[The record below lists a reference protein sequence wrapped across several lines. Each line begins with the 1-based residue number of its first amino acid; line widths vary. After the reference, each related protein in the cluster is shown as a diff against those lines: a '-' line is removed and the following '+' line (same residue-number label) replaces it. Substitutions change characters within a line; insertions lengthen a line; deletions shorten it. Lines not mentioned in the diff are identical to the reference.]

1 MKTLTFDAADVRR
14 VVEHSIAAKTQL
26 PFAPQA
32 ASSALAA
39 DSLEDATVPAVLL
52 GCDRGVYLMSGG

>member
-32 ASSALAA
+32 ASSALA
-39 DSLEDATVPAVLL
+39 V
-52 GCDRGVYLMSGG
+52 C